1 MRKHDVRTMR
11 DRNEGIYSNNL
22 WKMLHIQKEDPR
34 KIDANDD
41 DMEGRVKEWKERKCK
56 LKSNP

>member
-1 MRKHDVRTMR
+1 MRVYIQIICGRCYTYR
-11 DRNEGIYSNNL
+11 
-22 WKMLHIQKEDPR
+22 QKEDPR

-41 DMEGRVKEWKERKCK
+41 DMEGGRVESGKKRKCK

>member
-1 MRKHDVRTMR
+1 
-11 DRNEGIYSNNL
+11 
-22 WKMLHIQKEDPR
+22 MLHIQKEDPR